1 MNRWVLFLCLVGIDI
16 GTKMFALDSISPLRW
31 GGYPFGGTPL
41 FENFLGVSFSL
52 NLVVNTGAAWGFF
65 QGYPGVLFL
74 FRIAII
80 AGCGVYFFFFRKE
93 FLKTFPFILI
103 GAGALGNSVDYLT
116 YGHVVDF
123 FHFVLWGYSFPIFN
137 IADACITLGAT
148 GLILQGRKSDASS
161 ISSTK

>member
-1 MNRWVLFLCLVGIDI
+1 MCLLGGDV
-16 GTKMFALDSISPLRW
+16 GTKMLALHSIPPLHW
-31 GGYPFGGTPL
+31 GGYPFGGVPL

-52 NLVVNTGAAWGFF
+52 NLVMNTGAAWGFF
-65 QGYPGVLFL
+65 QGHPGLLFL
-74 FRIAII
+74 LRFGLIL
-80 AGCGVYFFFFRKE
+80 GCGLYFFFVRRQF
-93 FLKTFPFILI
+93 FKTVSFILI
-103 GAGALGNSVDYLT
+103 GAGAIGNAIDYLA

-137 IADACITLGAT
+137 VADACITLGAM